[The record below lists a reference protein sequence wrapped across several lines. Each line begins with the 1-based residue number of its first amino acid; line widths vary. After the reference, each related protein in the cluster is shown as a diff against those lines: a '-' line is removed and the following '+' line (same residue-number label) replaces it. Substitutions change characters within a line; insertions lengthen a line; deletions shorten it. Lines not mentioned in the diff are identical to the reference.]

1 MEDQMKLD
9 IFHMASC
16 WNAEHDVHDENV
28 LVLLE
33 NAEGNV
39 VIAKLSHDDDSDSEE
54 TSDDDDDDD
63 EELPAGFSRQLRVPA
78 VQPASTAPMQPLS

>member
-16 WNAEHDVHDENV
+16 WNAAHDVHDENV

-63 EELPAGFSRQLRVPA
+63 EELPAGFSLQLRVPA
-78 VQPASTAPMQPLS
+78 VQPASTAPMQPLP